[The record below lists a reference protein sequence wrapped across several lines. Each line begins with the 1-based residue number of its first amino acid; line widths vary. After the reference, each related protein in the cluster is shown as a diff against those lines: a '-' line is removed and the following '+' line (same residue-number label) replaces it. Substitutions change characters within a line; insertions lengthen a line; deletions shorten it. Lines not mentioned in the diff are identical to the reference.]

1 MPAAHHIAFIVN
13 PVAGRGKSKHLA
25 EQLISYLRDN
35 AIPHAII
42 STKRRGHGTELAR
55 EASKTSDYVVAVGG
69 DGTVN
74 EVAAGVVN
82 TQATLAVMS
91 EGSGNDF
98 ARLVNA
104 PSKLEHVIEL
114 FLTSERKKFDAGK
127 AVITHADGRKN
138 ERYFFNSL
146 GVGFDAAVAQH
157 VEQITWLRGI
167 PLYATALIQTL
178 IGYHPHRFIITSQEY
193 SKQDEYFLVCAGNGK
208 WEGGGFKLTP
218 DGVPDDGKFQIC
230 CVRGKSVLEVLPIL
244 PSTMTGAHTK
254 KKNVDVFDT
263 ASVVIECEK
272 PFPVHGDGE
281 IFGLDIKK
289 IEISVV
295 PQSLNVVIT
304 HR

>member
-1 MPAAHHIAFIVN
+1 MPATHHVTFIVN

-25 EQLISYLRDN
+25 EQLIAYLQDN
-35 AIPHAII
+35 SIPHRIV
-42 STKRRGHGTELAR
+42 STERRGHGTELAR
-55 EASKTSDYVVAVGG
+55 EASHTSDYVVAVGG

-114 FLTSERKKFDAGK
+114 FLSSERKKFDAGK
-127 AVITHADGRKN
+127 AVITHGDGRMS

-146 GVGFDAAVAQH
+146 GAGFDAAVAQH

-167 PLYATALIQTL
+167 PLYATALVQTL
-178 IGYHPHRFIITSQEY
+178 AGYHPHRFKVTAPGY
-193 SKQDEYFLVCAGNGK
+193 SKQEDYFLICVGNGM

-218 DGVPDDGKFQIC
+218 GGVPDDGKFQVC
-230 CVRGKSVLEVLPIL
+230 CVRGRSVSGVLPIL
-244 PSTMTGAHTK
+244 PSTMTGAHVK
-254 KKNVDVFDT
+254 KKNIDMFDT
-263 ASVVIECEK
+263 DAISIECEK

-289 IEISVV
+289 VEISVI
-295 PQSLNVVIT
+295 PKSLNVVVT